1 MSALSGFLGLLESV
15 QGVSMVVRSLLTAPG
30 LNDLAVADASVQASI
45 HGAAPVQCAG
55 SERAKGLY
63 R

>member
-1 MSALSGFLGLLESV
+1 
-15 QGVSMVVRSLLTAPG
+15 MVVRSLLTAPG